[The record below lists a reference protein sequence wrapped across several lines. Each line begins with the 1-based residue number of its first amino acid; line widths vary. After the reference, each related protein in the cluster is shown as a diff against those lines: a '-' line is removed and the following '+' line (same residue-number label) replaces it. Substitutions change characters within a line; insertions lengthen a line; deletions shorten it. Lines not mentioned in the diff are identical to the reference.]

1 MINKKFLCSFLT
13 LLVLVVRS
21 PIAYAEDLSE
31 EVGYVD
37 LKAGEPAPTD
47 GLLFD
52 PPALSKLIA
61 NQQTKLNLLVLEKE
75 TEISKIKLDLETAV
89 KKKEAEIKVNK
100 ELSEDLIKIKQ
111 ERIEQLSKELK
122 WNNLYFVGGFTVGV
136 VISIVIFYAA
146 VQVPQ

>member
-1 MINKKFLCSFLT
+1 MINKKFLCSFFT

-21 PIAYAEDLSE
+21 PIAFAENVSE
-31 EVGYVD
+31 ETGYID
-37 LKAGEPAPTD
+37 LKAGETAPVD

-61 NQQTKLNLLVLEKE
+61 NQQTKLNLITLEKD
-75 TEISKIKLDLETAV
+75 TEIGKIKLDLDTV
-89 KKKEAEIKVNK
+89 IKKKEAEIKINK

-111 ERIEQLSKELK
+111 ERIEQLTKEMK